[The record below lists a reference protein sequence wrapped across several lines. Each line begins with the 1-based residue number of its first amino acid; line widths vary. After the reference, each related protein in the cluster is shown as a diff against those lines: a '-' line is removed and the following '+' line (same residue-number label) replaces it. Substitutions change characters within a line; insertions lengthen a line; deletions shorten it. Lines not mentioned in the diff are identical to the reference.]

1 MIFHTYYTEVPR
13 AEITRLLDS
22 QELGRLLTVGA
33 DGTPHIGLYPFVH
46 DERSVDLHLVRA
58 DEQIADLRERPTCVF
73 EVDEVLGVIPSYWV
87 HPQYAGSATAYH
99 RTVIYECV
107 ASVIEDPEAIAA
119 QQRRLLDRYQPEGG
133 YRPLD
138 PEDALY
144 RGALAQLAAVT
155 LRIVRCRPK
164 WKLGQNRPPEARRAV
179 IAELR
184 RRGRP
189 NDARA
194 ADALE
199 WTITG
204 DNGTAAAEESRGTRS
219 RS

>member
-1 MIFHTYYTEVPR
+1 MIFHAYYTDVPQT
-13 AEITRLLDS
+13 AIDRLVDA
-22 QELGRLLTVGA
+22 QELGRLVTVGP
-33 DGTPHIGLYPFVH
+33 DGMPHIGLYPFVR
-46 DERSVDLHLVRA
+46 DAGTVDLHLVRA
-58 DEQIADLRERPTCVF
+58 DEQVADLRARPACVF

-87 HPQYAGSATAYH
+87 HAQYAGSATAYH

-107 ASVIEDPEAIAA
+107 ATVIEDPEAIAA

-138 PEDALY
+138 PMDPLY
-144 RGALAQLAAVT
+144 RGALAQLAAVK
-155 LRIVRCRPK
+155 LRITRCRPK
-164 WKLGQNRPPEARRAV
+164 FKLGQNRPPEARRAV

-189 NDARA
+189 NDGRA

-204 DNGTAAAEESRGTRS
+204 ENGAAAPEDTHGARS

>member
-1 MIFHTYYTEVPR
+1 MIFHGYYTDVPQT
-13 AEITRLLDS
+13 AIDRLVDS
-22 QELGRLLTVGA
+22 QELGRLVTVGP
-33 DGTPHIGLYPFVH
+33 DGMPHIGLYPFVR
-46 DERSVDLHLVRA
+46 DAGTVDLHLVRA
-58 DEQIADLRERPTCVF
+58 DEQVADLRAHPACVF

-133 YRPLD
+133 YRALD
-138 PEDALY
+138 PMDPLY
-144 RGALAQLAAVT
+144 RGALAQLAAVK
-155 LRIVRCRPK
+155 LRITRCRPK
-164 WKLGQNRPPEARRAV
+164 FKLGQNRPPEARRAV
-179 IAELR
+179 IGELR

-199 WTITG
+199 WTIAG
-204 DNGTAAAEESRGTRS
+204 ENGAAAPEDTLGARS

>member
-1 MIFHTYYTEVPR
+1 MIFHPYYSDVPP
-13 AEITRLLDS
+13 AAIERLVDS
-22 QELGRLLTVGA
+22 QELGRLVTVGA
-33 DGTPHIGLYPFVH
+33 DGMPHIGLYPFVH
-46 DERSVDLHLVRA
+46 DGRTVDLHLVRA
-58 DEQIADLRERPTCVF
+58 DEQVADLRARPVCVF
-73 EVDEVLGVIPSYWV
+73 EVDEALGVIPSYWV
-87 HPQYAGSATAYH
+87 HAEYAGSATAYH

-107 ASVIEDPEAIAA
+107 ATVAEDPEVVAA

-138 PEDALY
+138 PADPLY
-144 RGALAQLAAVT
+144 RGALGQLAAVT
-155 LRIVRCRPK
+155 LRITRCRPK
-164 WKLGQNRPPEARRAV
+164 FKLGQNRPVETRRAV

-189 NDARA
+189 SDARA

-204 DNGTAAAEESRGTRS
+204 DTRSSATLDPHTTRS